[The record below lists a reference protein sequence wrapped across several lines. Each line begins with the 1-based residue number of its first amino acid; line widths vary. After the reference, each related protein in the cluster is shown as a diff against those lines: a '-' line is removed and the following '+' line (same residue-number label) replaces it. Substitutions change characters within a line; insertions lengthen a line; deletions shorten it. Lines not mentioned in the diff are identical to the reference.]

1 MKRRKQGPNG
11 NAKRRAPEEQQT
23 ATGKVE
29 VVRVLA
35 KANQNLTREMENPRP
50 TRGSK
55 MRGAPAPEL
64 RSEQLTVSAALLS
77 RRLNLLRSEIG
88 EGSEL
93 R

>member
-1 MKRRKQGPNG
+1 
-11 NAKRRAPEEQQT
+11 
-23 ATGKVE
+23 
-29 VVRVLA
+29 
-35 KANQNLTREMENPRP
+35 
-50 TRGSK
+50 